1 MKKKILTLS
10 LLSIL
15 VITGCRNN
23 ETSSSSSNATSI
35 TQSSEE
41 ISQSEVSSVN
51 SSYKET
57 SIVSSNEVTSI
68 NNSSEVTSETSS
80 SSSSEESISI
90 SSSLESSSIS
100 SSESESSLSSVES
113 SSSSIQSTESSSS
126 ISSSEE
132 SSNSSSENS
141 SVITPI
147 KTNDLFISEYF
158 NLTYKNGVYEAYNSN
173 NDKALELYNPLDTSI
188 DLSSYRIEIYSSG
201 LSEVKSNDYIINLSG
216 TLEAKKTYTIVNSIA
231 REVLKEKADLL
242 AKVYIGPKSAVGLYK
257 NDVLIDVFGEIGKS
271 YGSNMDFVINGVE
284 GATDVHNIIRNPGYA
299 ANNTFT
305 ENEWEVRFD
314 TNLSSLGNHNYDSS
328 EDNND
333 EFDLELGK
341 LALELLIEEYYD
353 YNTTLFNGDIELIE
367 EYEGFKFKCSVPY
380 STEYYTTDGKLIK
393 APEDGFYITIEVN
406 LLDNNGNVVETSYGG
421 GSYINL

>member
-1 MKKKILTLS
+1 MKKKILALS
-10 LLSIL
+10 LLSVLI
-15 VITGCRNN
+15 ITGCKNNHISSSSETPSINVTSNVEVSSNVTSNNVSSSDIMSSNETSSN
-23 ETSSSSSNATSI
+23 ETSSSLASNVTSSTVTSNNETSDTVSSTPQSSDEISSNIESSSNPSDI
-35 TQSSEE
+35 SSNISSEE
-41 ISQSEVSSVN
+41 
-51 SSYKET
+51 
-57 SIVSSNEVTSI
+57 
-68 NNSSEVTSETSS
+68 TSS
-80 SSSSEESISI
+80 
-90 SSSLESSSIS
+90 
-100 SSESESSLSSVES
+100 
-113 SSSSIQSTESSSS
+113 
-126 ISSSEE
+126 
-132 SSNSSSENS
+132 
-141 SVITPI
+141 ITPL
-147 KTNDLFISEYF
+147 KTNDLFISEFF

-201 LSEVKSNDYIINLSG
+201 FDEVKNDDYVINLTG
-216 TLEAKKTYTIVNSIA
+216 ILEANKTYTIVNSAA
-231 REVLKEKADLL
+231 RDVLKEKADLIS
-242 AKVYIGPKSAVGLYK
+242 KVYIGPKSAVGLYK

-271 YGSNMDFVINGVE
+271 YGSNLDFVINDIE

-367 EYEGFKFKCSVPY
+367 EYEGFKFNCSVPY

-393 APEDGFYITIEVN
+393 APEDGFYVTIEVN

>member
-1 MKKKILTLS
+1 MKKKILALS
-10 LLSIL
+10 LLSVLI
-15 VITGCRNN
+15 ITGCKNNPISSSSETSSINVTSNVEVSSNETSNNVSSSDVMSSNVTSSN
-23 ETSSSSSNATSI
+23 ETSSSLSSNVTSSTVTSNNETSDTVSYTSQSSDEI
-35 TQSSEE
+35 SSNIESSSNPSDISSNISSEE
-41 ISQSEVSSVN
+41 
-51 SSYKET
+51 
-57 SIVSSNEVTSI
+57 
-68 NNSSEVTSETSS
+68 TSS
-80 SSSSEESISI
+80 
-90 SSSLESSSIS
+90 
-100 SSESESSLSSVES
+100 
-113 SSSSIQSTESSSS
+113 
-126 ISSSEE
+126 
-132 SSNSSSENS
+132 
-141 SVITPI
+141 ITPL
-147 KTNDLFISEYF
+147 KTNDLFISEFF

-201 LSEVKSNDYIINLSG
+201 LDEVKNDDYVINLTG
-216 TLEAKKTYTIVNSIA
+216 ILEANKTYTIVHSGA

-271 YGSNMDFVINGVE
+271 YGSNYDFVINGVE

-341 LALELLIEEYYD
+341 IALELLIEEYYD